1 MGIER
6 FFGAI
11 NKNFNVVTEANMKMK
26 CDALLL
32 DFNSIIHYISS
43 KVLKTESSKNIN
55 ESSEETINIDNVIID
70 EVIKYVNTLI
80 DLVECNLIYIAI
92 DGVPTF
98 PKILEQKKRRFIGN
112 FVDQLVS
119 NSSSQLLFNKISIT
133 PGTKFMTELGNRL
146 NKEAFPIKTII
157 SGYEDTGEGEF
168 KILDFISERNIK
180 DFIIY
185 SPDADLII
193 LSMIAVGQSEDP
205 VKVKILRFDQNTEIL
220 NVIFIN
226 HLIDYFQFYFEDKVN
241 TNIDH
246 KKYIL
251 ELSFIFTVFGNDFLP
266 RIEDININMDL
277 YLVLD
282 GYIINYINNGYML
295 TDNLDINPKALH
307 DYFSFLN
314 KYEVF
319 LLERNANLYKYQNFL
334 YANTVNLNIDIKNKH
349 FNPSMIFYLDFGSTL
364 DKNTKY
370 GRLEYYFYDK
380 NRLLQNLDTVQF
392 KNNLNLKYLEDKVNK
407 KQQLIK
413 FDYKENIKKHII
425 ATKEMSTREKEL
437 YSIDKK
443 LGKYN
448 LIFNPYNKFFDT
460 LNKVDYYKNNNPKEM
475 VKEYLR
481 GLKWLV
487 NYYFKRDEIDEY
499 WYYKYHY
506 SPLLSDFIN
515 FFDHNILNYPFKNTF
530 LNLKPIEQLLYTSP
544 IRMINVKNFID
555 SIDTTDVNKKK
566 IIDFIESN
574 KNLFY
579 NLDEIYSSTNKKGLF
594 DCSNATFI
602 SKCHYYLLD
611 DVKPI
616 NSFKIL

>member
-11 NKNFNVVTEANMKMK
+11 NKNFNVVSEIYKQMK
-26 CDALLL
+26 CDTLLL
-32 DFNSIIHYISS
+32 DFNSIIHNISS
-43 KVLKTESSKNIN
+43 KVLKTEPNNTSL
-55 ESSEETINIDNVIID
+55 IID
-70 EVIKYVNTLI
+70 EIIKYVNSLI
-80 DLVECNLIYIAI
+80 DIVDCNLIYISI

-112 FVDQLVS
+112 CVDYIAS
-119 NSSSQLLFNKISIT
+119 NNNSNNTGFSKVSIT
-133 PGTKFMTELGNRL
+133 PGTKFMKELTNRL
-146 NKEAFPIKTII
+146 KEEPFPIKTII
-157 SGYEDTGEGEF
+157 SDYEDNGEGEF

-193 LSMIAVGQSEDP
+193 LSMIILGQSKDDI
-205 VKVKILRFDQNTEIL
+205 KIKILRFDQHTEIL
-220 NVIFIN
+220 NIIFIN
-226 HLIDYFQFYFEDKVN
+226 HLVDYFTFYFADKVN
-241 TNIDH
+241 NEIDN
-246 KKYIL
+246 KRYIL

-282 GYIINYINNGYML
+282 GYIINYINNGYIL
-295 TDNLDINPKALH
+295 NNNLDINPKVLF
-307 DYFSFLN
+307 DYFSFLK
-314 KYEVF
+314 KYEPF

-334 YANTVNLNIDIKNKH
+334 YANTINLNIDIKNKQ
-349 FNPSMIFYLDFGSTL
+349 FNDSMIFYLDFGVDL

-370 GRLEYYFYDK
+370 GKLEYYFYDNNK
-380 NRLLQNLDTVQF
+380 LIKLLDSAQF
-392 KNNLNLKYLEDKVNK
+392 KNNINLKYLEEKVNT
-407 KQQLIK
+407 KQKLIP
-413 FDYKENIKKHII
+413 FDYKANLRKHVI
-425 ATKEMSTREKEL
+425 ATKDMSNRDKEL
-437 YSIDKK
+437 YLIDKK

-460 LNKVDYYKNNNPKEM
+460 LDKKDYYKNNTPKEM
-475 VKEYLR
+475 VKEYLK

-487 NYYFKRDEIDEY
+487 NYYFRRDYIDEY

-515 FFDHNILNYPFKNTF
+515 YFDHNIVNYPFKNTF
-530 LNLKPIEQLLYTSP
+530 LNLKPIEQLIYTSP
-544 IRMINVKNFID
+544 IRMSNLTNFIE
-555 SIDTTDVNKKK
+555 SIDTTEANKKK
-566 IIDFIESN
+566 ITKFIESN
-574 KNLFY
+574 KHLFY
-579 NLDEIYSSTNKKGLF
+579 NLDEVYSSGNFKF

-611 DVKPI
+611 DVMPI